1 MRKNIKNSIYIS
13 LAASLLASCSASGD
27 SPVTLAY
34 GSHAVKLGM
43 NVGVSAG
50 IASRELNTW
59 EGAQQVNDMRIYVF
73 RCPKDKKGTPEEA
86 YTYYIP
92 NDLKAEGKSYYTVDK
107 FNNREPYYS
116 ANHQNIPEQ
125 HFYAIEPYLQN
136 DYYYQFLAVGRD
148 DKYTDTP
155 KILDETNFLE
165 ETTKL
170 EEAKISLTKA
180 TINSAQL
187 GILYTTELFT
197 GYLQDEKTQADAPV
211 LVTEETKYFQR
222 TITATRNVAG
232 MMIYVKNI
240 PAKVESNAAGD
251 MSTITFMPTSLSIV
265 ATGINTET
273 LLKSKQAPAEATP
286 MEYRNLGTID
296 LTPANGWTVDETQNI
311 FKRDEDTQKGWK
323 ANSYMLSNFMM
334 PTPEES
340 MKPSKNSEEAETTFY
355 LHYTDGTH
363 HRYDNIKIATNTG
376 KMRKF
381 PILANHLYCL
391 GAKSKTVNQPYDLKE
406 YYEPVMTDVKIEIE
420 PAFEKRHEF
429 ETE

>member
-406 YYEPVMTDVKIEIE
+406 YYEPVMTEVKVEIE
-420 PAFEKRHEF
+420 PAFEKKHEF

>member
-92 NDLKAEGKSYYTVDK
+92 NDLKTEGKSYYTVDK